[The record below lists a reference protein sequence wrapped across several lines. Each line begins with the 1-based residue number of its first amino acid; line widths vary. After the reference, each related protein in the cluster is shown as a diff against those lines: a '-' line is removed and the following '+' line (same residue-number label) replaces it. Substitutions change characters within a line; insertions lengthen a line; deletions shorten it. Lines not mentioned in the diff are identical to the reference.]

1 MVGQDAHQIKF
12 RQAHLQIGLYKH
24 ALQHTGTAGIWRIQA
39 IKDAGGWKDRTTVE
53 DMDLAVRASLKGW
66 EFVFVGDVTVS
77 YPLLTNIFGTILCLS
92 LIIYINHPILM
103 RKIFVAN

>member
-1 MVGQDAHQIKF
+1 MVSQDAHRITFK
-12 RQAHLQIGLYKH
+12 QAHFHINLYKL
-24 ALQHTGTAGIWRIQA
+24 ALKNAGTAGIWRIQA

-77 YPLLTNIFGTILCLS
+77 YP
-92 LIIYINHPILM
+92 
-103 RKIFVAN
+103 